1 MASSD
6 EEGEI
11 IPNSLTT
18 YQFLNHTNTP
28 ISFSILP
35 LLHFSDH
42 HHPLNLTGN
51 SPSPPVYL
59 LGTSDEG
66 LQSVHKQVIGWKLQL
81 SYVIPQVYVLS
92 KGKTWILIRKP
103 KRSYEDVVKNVL
115 VVIHCLHFL
124 KRNLGANGGGILSY
138 LMKILSSYDLV
149 GPLEQYLYGHVSL
162 IRNVVAN
169 DEDLAKSKY
178 LERFLME
185 IENPGRREAFHEA
198 NQTTSKKSKFIV
210 HEDDMESDED
220 LDEEAEVLFDSVC
233 AFCDNGGDV
242 LPCEGQCLRSF
253 HPTVEAGVDTYCE
266 SLGFAGASQY
276 EAIATFLCDN
286 CKHQKHQCFVCGQ
299 LGSSDKCSAA
309 EVFPCVS
316 ATCGHFY
323 HPECVAK
330 LLHPFDETMAKKLES
345 RIAAGESFTCPI
357 HKCHHCKGG
366 EDKEVHDLQF
376 AVCRRCPRAYHRK
389 CLPMKIAFERSA
401 DGSVLQ
407 RAWDDLLPKRIL
419 IYCMKHKILPNLLT
433 PKRDHLLFPYIVR
446 KRNQNGNKTT
456 MTKVVSSKAFGNLK
470 VSETDN
476 TPQMVDRRY
485 NSVTFRDT
493 SIEKKPK
500 SSGMNEKKSSFEQN
514 ISISRNSE
522 YPSTMAQKKPTY
534 RDMERDERFSSK
546 PVKKTTMIT
555 PPSVDTDMEKRIL
568 RLMKDSTSSFDF
580 DEFIKEKK
588 RSRTHVTYT
597 PQTGLDKT
605 ITTGKVEASVKA
617 VRTALKKLDDGC
629 SVEDAKAVCE
639 PNVLNQLIRWKKKL
653 HVFLAPFL
661 HGTRYTSFG
670 RHFTKEDK
678 LKEIVDRLHWY
689 VEDGDMIVDFC
700 CGSNDFSCFMKEKLD
715 SMGKKCSF
723 KNYDLIT
730 PKKTFN
736 FEQRDWFTVPLDA
749 LADGSH
755 LVMGL
760 NPPFGVQASLA
771 NKFIDHAL
779 KFKPK
784 LLILIAPRE
793 TKRLNQKRSPYDLIW
808 EEEEML
814 CGKSFYLP
822 GSINTQDQPLDDW
835 NTVSPPLSLWSRPD
849 WTAKHQAV
857 AEKHSH
863 VKKQNQHEGGERVVS
878 NYLMEENHDCYGDF
892 SEYRDISTIL
902 DDVPEAPAGGG
913 QPPPAGDNPSATNNE
928 DINMISDTG
937 IHIQE
942 NLDDTAG
949 MDTSSDMDVSS
960 PVTSSTNSQ
969 SGSRL
974 NPPFI
979 QPSHPEHYPGVDP
992 PQYANASVPHG
1003 SSVGFWYPQLGFDAF
1018 PSHHG
1023 QGGFI
1028 PTSMQ
1033 PPSANYTYGHP
1044 IYPTY
1049 NQPDFTSEPNIWP
1062 PGTMPP
1068 DHRYR

>member
-11 IPNSLTT
+11 FPHSVTA
-18 YQFLNHTNTP
+18 YQFLNYSNKP
-28 ISFSILP
+28 IPFSNLP
-35 LLHFSDH
+35 IHWSDH
-42 HHPLNLTGN
+42 HTGD
-51 SPSPPVYL
+51 SPPVYL
-59 LGTSDEG
+59 LGTSDG
-66 LQSVHKQVIGWKLQL
+66 DRQSVYKQVIGWKLEL
-81 SYVIPQVYVLS
+81 LHVMPQVYILS
-92 KGKTWILIRKP
+92 KGKSWIKLLKP
-103 KRSYEDVVKNVL
+103 KKSYEDIIKT
-115 VVIHCLHFL
+115 VVIVIHGLHFV
-124 KRNLGANGGGILSY
+124 KRNLEATGDRILSH
-138 LMKILSSYDLV
+138 LMKTLSSYDV
-149 GPLEQYLYGHVSL
+149 VEPLEQYLSNHVSL
-162 IRNVVAN
+162 IRIAVAK

-185 IENPGRREAFHEA
+185 IENPGRRETFHEE
-198 NQTTSKKSKFIV
+198 NQSRKKSKFIV
-210 HEDDMESDED
+210 DEDDIASDED
-220 LDEEAEVLFDSVC
+220 LDEEAEVLFDPVC

-253 HPTVEAGVDTYCE
+253 HPTIEAGVDSCCE

-276 EAIATFLCDN
+276 EAIPTLLCDN
-286 CKHQKHQCFVCGQ
+286 CKHQKHQCFGCGK
-299 LGSSDKCSAA
+299 LGSSDKCSVA

-323 HPECVAK
+323 HPECVAS
-330 LLHPFDETMAKKLES
+330 LLCPFDETVSKKLES

-357 HKCHHCKGG
+357 HKCHRCKGG

-401 DGSVLQ
+401 DGTVLQ

-419 IYCMKHKILPNLLT
+419 IYCMKHKILPSLLT

-446 KRNQNGNKTT
+446 KRNQDGSR
-456 MTKVVSSKAFGNLK
+456 TKVLKVEISKAFGNLE
-470 VSETDN
+470 VSETEN
-476 TPQMVDRRY
+476 TSQMVERRY
-485 NSVTFRDT
+485 SSVTFRDPAF
-493 SIEKKPK
+493 EKGK
-500 SSGMNEKKSSFEQN
+500 SSLMYEKRPSLEEN
-514 ISISRNSE
+514 VSISRNPE
-522 YPSTMAQKKPTY
+522 YPSSRAQKKPAY
-534 RDMERDERFSSK
+534 REERFASK
-546 PVKKTTMIT
+546 QVKKITVIT
-555 PPSVDTDMEKRIL
+555 PPSVDTNMEKRIL
-568 RLMKDSTSSFDF
+568 RLMKDSASSFDF
-580 DEFIKEKK
+580 DEFIKDKK
-588 RSRTHVTYT
+588 SRRTHEAYT

-605 ITTGKVEASVKA
+605 ITMGKVEASVKA

-661 HGTRYTSFG
+661 HGARYTSFG
-670 RHFTKEDK
+670 RHFTKVDK

-715 SMGKKCSF
+715 SMGKKCSY
-723 KNYDLIT
+723 KNYDLIV
-730 PKKTFN
+730 PKNTFN
-736 FEQRDWFTVPLDA
+736 FEQRDWFSVPLDA
-749 LADGSH
+749 LPDGSH

-784 LLILIAPRE
+784 LLILIAPKE
-793 TKRLNQKRSPYDLIW
+793 TKRLDQKRSHYDLVW

-814 CGKSFYLP
+814 SGKSFYLP
-822 GSINTQDQPLDDW
+822 GSINAQDQTLDDW
-835 NTVSPPLSLWSRPD
+835 NTVSPPLSLWSHPD

-863 VKKQNQHEGGERVVS
+863 IVKQNQHEGGERVVS
-878 NYLMEENHDCYGDF
+878 NYLMEENHDYYRDF

-902 DDVPEAPAGGG
+902 DDVPEAPAGGS
-913 QPPPAGDNPSATNNE
+913 PPASANPSTIDDE
-928 DINMISDTG
+928 DINVIPDTE

-942 NLDDTAG
+942 TLDDTAD
-949 MDTSSDMDVSS
+949 MNASSDMDVSS

-969 SGSRL
+969 SGPRL

-992 PQYANASVPHG
+992 PQYATNTSVPNESDVG
-1003 SSVGFWYPQLGFDAF
+1003 SWYTQSGLDAF
-1018 PSHHG
+1018 PSHRG
-1023 QGGFI
+1023 QGDSV
-1028 PTSMQ
+1028 PTLIQ
-1033 PPSANYTYGHP
+1033 PPSANSAYGHT
-1044 IYPTY
+1044 IDPTY
-1049 NQPDFTSEPNIWP
+1049 DQPDFTSEPDIWP

-1068 DHRYR
+1068 DCKYG